1 MADVSTEL
9 VYEVLKQVQQEIRNL
24 GDGQN
29 EVRQEL
35 ISIRGQLIS
44 INQDTS
50 NIYGMLSRQD
60 GRLDKIERRLEL
72 RELAERPQEPYEP
85 SP

>member
-1 MADVSTEL
+1 MADVNTEL

-29 EVRQEL
+29 EVRREL

-60 GRLDKIERRLEL
+60 GRLDQIEPRLEL

>member
-29 EVRQEL
+29 EVRREL

>member
-24 GDGQN
+24 RDGQN

-72 RELAERPQEPYEP
+72 
-85 SP
+85 

>member
-72 RELAERPQEPYEP
+72 QELADRPQEPYEP